1 MRVDSPDS
9 ADIQRDAAPDAGYE
23 PVDTWA
29 DDPEFLAVEL

>member
-9 ADIQRDAAPDAGYE
+9 DDIQRDAVLDAGCE

-29 DDPEFLAVEL
+29 DDLEFLAVEL